1 MTQVLDAEAA
11 LSAAR
16 QRRIAARAD
25 YRITRASLDWA
36 LGRPWQE
43 WR

>member
-1 MTQVLDAEAA
+1 MTQVLDAETA

-25 YRITRASLDWA
+25 YRIMRASLDWA
-36 LGRPWQE
+36 LGRPWTDWQ
-43 WR
+43 